1 MGSRAGALALLASTV
16 VWLPACGDGPVDG
29 TQAYGTGAER
39 VEELLADGLV
49 CFNVSG
55 AEFEGRDVEC
65 DIKDTMVRIEIW
77 SSATERDERVAALRS
92 TLDELSVPY
101 CLVVGRGAEA
111 TWSVS
116 VEVDDDDF
124 CTRVAAV
131 YGVADPIRG

>member
-1 MGSRAGALALLASTV
+1 MRHRAGGLALLASTT
-16 VWLPACGDGPVDG
+16 VWLPACGDQPNDG
-29 TQAYGTGAER
+29 TQAYGTGEEM

-49 CFNVSG
+49 CSNVSG

-65 DIKDTMVRIEIW
+65 DIRDTMVRAEIW
-77 SSATERDERVAALRS
+77 ASAGERDERVADLRS

-116 VEVDDDDF
+116 VEVTGDDF
-124 CTRVAAV
+124 CERVAAV
-131 YGVADPIRG
+131 FGVEDPIRG